1 MKHLYNAFTFAA
13 IFFFTFSQHAVSQNL
28 VTYAGNSGKERFND
42 VVELSNGKVL
52 VAAEADNLAWVPGG
66 TPITTLTVNLAP
78 GISSINSS
86 DSRVAFLML
95 LNSTQST
102 IEQVVR
108 FPAGTVASVNR
119 IRTTNQIG
127 SATADMYISGMR
139 TTTSNSEDGYFIAR
153 LNNNFVGGVPTACSW
168 YFPVSAKN
176 KGAGASAYKTI
187 QPWDC
192 GNDGSVVFGTGLEY
206 DWDWAAIQKLDAS
219 GNLTTVENWPY
230 HTDTVGINTEQN
242 YKAASAYSPGSATYS
257 SIVLK
262 AYRSG
267 SLRSSVNG
275 TAFWNGYNF
284 NGLDENNNPRK
295 GKFPDD
301 FFAPEAEGAT
311 PGDGRAYGRL
321 TQGTNY
327 NTSTVGYRTNFRST
341 RPTGRLGG
349 IVIDRRDNHMY
360 FGYST
365 QTAFWSVTRVNGSNW
380 VPDFEPVV
388 VAMNNTGG
396 LKWWA
401 RLYNQRDIS
410 LPDQYID
417 AVDIDYAS
425 DQLVVLARQHG
436 FSGNMFW
443 KGNQLFF
450 NGGASGFKNSNS
462 GVNTI
467 ETGHY
472 TWIGKYDL
480 IRVPSGPIPVQPKL
494 LNATF
499 VAEYSDNP
507 TGLGSR
513 SNDPKLDNWFLPN
526 SGFPDLNTTKG
537 QTRMNVS
544 RNGSVAI
551 VATGRRTITTADAHQ
566 KMPKPGTGSVSSWNQ
581 FIRVYRPDLS
591 SPVYSSLL
599 TGAWDTL
606 TGVGGSNTEIFT
618 AFPFSN
624 GVYVAGYHQID
635 PASGTARPNNITTAN
650 VPTWGNSAPNSES
663 AIFGR
668 LGFTNLSPIAL
679 SLTQNT
685 FCSASGSNTATINFT
700 PPPNFLVTFNPGNQF
715 QAELSDINGKFAE
728 DGGTTTVL
736 GSLTST
742 SNAAQSL
749 TATFPIA
756 TPAGTGYGIRVRA
769 TNPVTPGFWYG
780 ASIVT
785 AAPGTP
791 GPISGPTQVCSNAST
806 VTPFIINKVANAT
819 TYQWEVSP
827 TVSNQLD
834 PCDLPTCAGKISGT
848 DTAGSVVW
856 NPSYS
861 GTATV
866 RVRAV
871 NACGTSAWQTFSVT
885 NISPCITNTGE
896 YNGCAGGTFAVN
908 FTVPTGVTVAG
919 TNQFTAELS
928 DVSGNFPGT
937 IIGTATNVAGGAGP
951 LSRSISATIPGGQ
964 AAGANYRIRVNGVS
978 GTTPAVSS
986 LVSSSLSNIRNIP
999 SVPGTPTGT
1008 STFLCV
1014 SQISGTYTYSV
1025 AAASGA
1031 TDYEWRIVPDSAG
1044 TVVSGTD
1051 INATISWNQF
1061 VGTPQLQVRAK
1072 NSCGN
1077 SAWST
1082 ALTVTISGCNTIT
1095 GTTPAGPFCPGQS
1108 GITVQ
1113 LSTPAGQNYSATNT
1127 FTVEILDGSG
1137 TNLAPPTLGSTTL
1150 LSNSSPTFV
1159 ALTGSTASFSLPAL
1173 TPGNY
1178 SFRLRSVSGS
1188 GGGTKLGPLFPFT
1201 VTGSSPAQPGNIT
1214 GSTTPTCGQ
1223 TGVSYSISAVSGATS
1238 YNWSIAPSSAGTISG
1253 SGTSIT
1259 INFAATYV
1267 AATATLFVSATNA
1280 CGTSSPQGLAITLGC
1295 AAPTGQVISPPAT
1308 GNFRTRQSGSWF
1320 TPNTWE
1326 TWNGSAWVIPA
1337 SHPTS
1342 ASGVLNILNGHNV
1355 NVHWPVNVSA
1365 TNRPTTGNINAV
1377 TVSSGNTINA
1387 AVVGDGGTAWR
1398 TLDGSSSWTTVNTG
1412 TSQKLNS
1419 LNTFTTGRYVIAV
1432 GNSGTII
1439 RGDGGGSN
1447 AVGGSTWNASFTLN
1461 ANGNT
1466 SPITENLNWVDLNAG
1481 DGLIVGDNGRVIV
1494 STALGATLDNRSSVV
1509 GTSNNL
1515 RGTLITANGGS
1526 RQAHIIGA
1534 NGYYRSTT
1542 MATWSTN
1549 PTWNTAQTLSGSP
1562 QLNGIAVKG
1571 NSFTVLAIVGN
1582 GGVIFRSTDAGVTWT
1597 SVSSP
1602 TTNNLLSIRWAP
1614 GNSPSEVFAVGENG
1628 TFLLSR
1634 NDAQTWEIVNVG
1646 TTQTLNCVFTGVG
1659 SDQNHGYAVGNAGT
1673 LIAGVNAAGTGIS
1686 VDQVVID
1693 NGGTL
1698 RVCFKDFNWNNGSGV
1713 DLDVAGTY
1721 ELMESSYAT
1730 EWPNG
1735 AGVCDIVFRPTGIY
1749 RHGRNGGT
1757 ASRDLLGRFQTPAP
1771 IAVWMP
1777 GSLAEIYGV
1786 TSTSPNLRSQTFSN
1800 FTWNCAN
1807 QTTALTLSNL
1817 PTAITGTFRVQ
1828 STGTQSINLSGAS
1841 TTFALNYP
1849 TITLDGGTLSL
1860 INTNSST
1867 NRATLNLTNLNVN
1880 GGTFTPMADQGLA
1893 TFNIS
1898 GQFNQTGGTINS
1910 AAASSTLKGAIF
1922 NIGGNFLQS
1931 GGTFTQTL
1939 ATSAFGFTQSPII
1952 FMGIGTQNISIA
1964 GTIAGNLD
1972 FQINKPGGILNVTGN
1987 SSIGTIGL
1995 RWIAGNINTNGFS
2008 FSSGPLS
2015 LRGAAN
2021 TTFATLSGTGGM
2033 NTNALSI
2040 VSGRLD
2046 NTADNLIITNPS
2058 SFTAITGGDR
2068 NSWVIGS
2075 LRKVFGP
2082 SVSGSMTFPIGTS
2095 TAFKPMA
2102 INGFTND
2109 GTQKTLS
2116 FSVAPSGASQASGTK
2131 IQNVGTQILIG
2142 GVNWR
2147 IRRTDAPTGSIS
2159 ALSSV
2164 RFVNDTLTSNQ
2175 RIGQTNTNLTSG
2187 FASLGGNVARNAS
2200 LSVATARY
2208 YDFTTTKPID
2218 ISTLSSSNGTWFA
2231 IGGPSTVTPPGGG
2244 YTVGPTGNFPNL
2256 TSVAAEYNDVKF
2268 TSGTS
2273 FNFQSS
2279 YEGRAENGGTE
2290 VFPITFKENQ
2300 AVSVSIN
2307 YTGSSIVETS
2317 NSGIPN
2323 TNPILVLDGADNIS
2337 FNGNDKWRFLN
2348 KGTGNN
2354 ANAVRLQNG
2363 AQNNSFK
2370 DLILEGSDENSGFTG
2385 TVFLGSGTTVGN
2397 SNNTFES
2404 CRISSNAD
2412 RRLEPIVI
2420 GISNNF
2426 MPGLGYGAV
2435 INASNTTPITI
2446 TTPMNHGFS
2455 TGQDVLIEGVHG
2467 NYAANGTWQITVT
2480 GPKTFT
2486 LDGSV
2491 GNGNF
2496 RVSYR
2501 VNTMTATN
2509 PVTVRTADQLGNIID
2524 HNIPIGQI
2532 QPMGSPG
2539 FSGTSLTYTGLAS
2552 NGIYYAKAISSDEL
2566 ELYSNAAATT
2576 PLVLTGGTYTP
2587 GTGTIRFVTDSRLY
2601 KPQAGPPVLNTLW
2614 KEFGNGSIFIW
2625 ITNVSKLGS
2634 GLIEITTSA
2643 SHNMISG
2650 WAIRMA
2656 DVDASG
2662 GNMEE
2667 QLNRWAGW
2675 QVDVTAPDKF
2685 TLRNSNGANGGVD
2698 VTGSYIS
2705 GGRFLVS
2712 PVVVSSNNHGLN
2724 SGNPV
2729 SINGV
2734 QGVYMANGTHYVR
2747 KLDNN
2752 AFSIWENVGGADS
2765 TKPRYLSF
2773 PGVNSLGNSPG
2784 VLLNGDGYT
2793 GTATFSRPGL
2803 PFYTSRSITNF
2814 TYLNNTP
2821 VAGQVTFF
2829 YTCPAGTFGSLAIG
2843 QRFYVV
2849 VSGVGGIGGTSP
2861 NQEWQ
2866 GSNAFGIVTATNQF
2880 TVTINGSSSG
2890 SYTSGGTFNNTF
2902 SIESIIPTK
2911 YGCNSTILD
2920 TWETSGCGGEFSFQP
2935 ELVFGKNSGL
2945 RVGDEFTISGVAGPV
2960 PNHPYN
2966 GTFRAL
2972 TAGYQGNGGSTSFSS
2987 LIVPTTA
2994 PIINTGGVPNMTAD
3008 PNPPFNGQVVAA
3020 YDILAT
3026 RHILS
3031 QNTGNSLNAG
3041 NIIKDNEISQ
3051 FDEVA
3056 ISITSLGNGGNWQI
3070 SGNSIFNKFSQPPAV
3085 GASNFQGINFVPGL
3099 KSNNNLI
3106 SGNFIG
3112 GQEAATEGNAM
3123 VFSRGVIFECFN
3135 VNVGNEVATQ
3145 VYGNVIRNINTTSF
3159 SGSQGGISGFT
3170 LSGGRIDVKNNLV
3183 GGYDTGTPQDTIR
3196 TNSSGIGPPV
3206 CYGFRNLSTDSVS
3219 MVGNAVAH
3227 MAFPPVTCFG
3237 FSHEG
3242 NGKAL
3247 LKGNTVKNI
3256 SAGYGFNGDVFYA
3269 FRIGNSTRSTGY
3281 STSNAT
3287 VNIGNHGL
3295 QNGDFVWSRSNSGNS
3310 AADGMFRV
3318 TTPITTNSFTLQGYV
3333 GSGSSS
3339 NSGDLIMLPRRLSM
3353 SFILDSNQVQNL
3365 NLFSGRP
3372 DGMLTQ
3378 LVGFGIFCSDY
3389 KGIITRNRYFNNRS
3403 ISSSALAVFG
3413 QTTNDLL
3420 IANNQLTQSNP
3431 NLSQGGWNNANSHS
3445 ILIHIPGLSP
3455 YNLPRVYFNTVWQR
3469 NHSANTNQQ
3478 MFGFLKGGPGRA
3490 LVRNNIFFTSSSLRP
3505 NGPAYSVG
3513 VTNTSGWSGSDFTN
3527 NLLYSEGA
3535 NAFLAQW
3542 TTTSISTIPN
3552 WQGFAGAGSVD
3563 NIFNYA
3569 NFEEVQPSANGNL
3582 KLSSDNCPIK
3592 DKGINVAY
3600 RADYDSLQV
3609 RDVSKP
3615 DLGSNEFSR
3624 FLPRGAFWTGAVN
3637 NDWNTDANWCDQRVP
3652 LADEDVT
3659 ITNAPAK
3666 PFMPIISTADAVCRN
3681 LNVANNSGSMLVIYG
3696 ENAALTVSGKTP
3708 QIRFAHD
3715 NLSNI
3720 TGSVRF
3726 ITDSVQNIPGSAA
3739 ELNFPGRNVLR
3750 SRPRIISL
3758 TFTTN
3763 PDVITIN
3770 ATGHGLALG
3779 DQVLLA
3785 NVRGATVPAKPLK
3798 VIQIIDANN
3807 FRLSGLASGT
3817 YTANS
3822 GTIIPLAMIPIN
3834 AMSNGPTA
3842 ITITTPRNHNLQV
3855 GQMVAISGA
3864 RGNVRA
3870 NGSFEVATT
3879 PTATTFTINVVSAD
3893 AFVFDTSAYAFPGRT
3908 GYFDVVVDGNS
3919 QKEASGIIE
3928 ARTLTVAGGD
3938 LNLPFG
3944 QVDLTNTLIRDSL
3957 IISGNRTVNL
3967 TGSNYRFG
3975 HLINKGGTVS
3985 FPTANVQVNDSLT
3998 TRGGTLSISAGTITT
4013 RNLAVLGG
4021 GALNLGS
4028 GNVTVSDSL
4037 MVFGGSVNKT
4047 AGNVDV
4053 GRRLNL
4059 RSGNVVLG
4067 TGGTLTITNPAGSI
4081 VGGSANSY
4089 VDGILAQAVNSVG
4102 GQVGTATSITAVANT
4117 TPIRITRNTHGLLTG
4132 DRIRIT
4138 GSSPSGVN
4146 GLWNVIRI
4154 DANNFDLVGTTA
4166 LGAGSGGTF
4175 TRFGFGIQGGTSS
4188 GTPIV
4193 VTSTAHGL
4201 TNGDVVRVMNNTSNP
4216 RANGVWTVANV
4227 TANTFELSGTI
4238 GDGSSTSGAN
4248 VGTVVRL
4255 ETRNFP
4261 IGKGANYRP
4270 TSLHLAQG
4278 FTTAKLYTAEY
4289 KEAAPQTLNMP
4300 VDQPVYGA
4308 PGLEAVSTLALS
4320 SFHTIS
4326 QSAPAQAIDAGSVTL
4341 SYGTTEGV
4349 TLHNRRGLTI
4359 VKDSVP
4365 HDTWL
4370 HLYATSI
4377 DSTSATRLVR
4387 STRNFTTFSD
4397 FTLGFLLDVPLGLD
4411 LVDFQARLV
4420 KNAVS
4425 CRWTTVNERDM
4436 QSLVLER
4443 SVDGKHFSLLSTHEP
4458 KGGQNLR
4465 AQYAH
4470 LDEQALQLGVGKLY
4484 YRLRIT
4490 ETTGRVSYSPV
4501 RVVDLNAGAL
4511 ENMAVYPLP
4520 FQKEVFVD
4528 LSLRAGEEVEL
4539 EVSDVLGRKVWNR
4552 SIMWNA
4558 ETASQ
4563 SLDLS
4568 ALPSGTY
4575 VLKVK
4580 TDSGAQVKKLVKE

>member
-1 MKHLYNAFTFAA
+1 MKHLYNAFSFAA
-13 IFFFTFSQHAVSQNL
+13 IFYLIFSQQAFAQNL

-42 VVELSNGKVL
+42 VIELSNGKVL

-78 GISSINSS
+78 GISSINSA

-102 IEQVVR
+102 IEQIVR

-139 TTTSNSEDGYFIAR
+139 TTTSNAEDGYYIAR
-153 LNNNFVGGVPTACSW
+153 LNNNFLGGVPTACSW

-206 DWDWAAIQKLDAS
+206 DWDWAAIQKLDPS

-242 YKAASAYSPGSATYS
+242 YKAASAYVPGSATYS

-262 AYRSG
+262 TYRSG

-284 NGLDENNNPRK
+284 NGLDENNNARK

-321 TQGTNY
+321 TQGTSY
-327 NTSTVGYRTNFRST
+327 NTSPVGYRTSFKST

-365 QTAFWSVTRVNGSNW
+365 QSAFWSVTKVNGSNW

-417 AVDIDYAS
+417 AIDIDYAA

-480 IRVPSGPIPVQPKL
+480 IRTPVGPIPVQPKL
-494 LNATF
+494 IHATF
-499 VAEYSDNP
+499 MAEYSDNP

-606 TGVGGSNTEIFT
+606 SGIGGSNTEIFT

-635 PASGTARPNNITTAN
+635 PASGTARPNNIPTSN
-650 VPTWGNSAPNSES
+650 VPTWGNAAPNSES

-749 TATFPIA
+749 IATFPIA

-769 TNPVTPGFWYG
+769 TDPATPGFWYG

-785 AAPGTP
+785 SAPGTP
-791 GPISGPTQVCSNAST
+791 GTISGPTQVCSNAST
-806 VTPFIINKVANAT
+806 VTPFTINKVANAT
-819 TYQWEVSP
+819 TYEWEVSP
-827 TVSNQLD
+827 TVANQLD
-834 PCDLPTCAGKISGT
+834 PCDLPSCSGKISGT
-848 DTAGSVVW
+848 DTVGSVVW

-871 NACGTSAWQTFSVT
+871 NACGTSSWQTFNVT

-896 YNGCAGGTFAVN
+896 YNGCAGGTFTVN
-908 FTVPTGVTVAG
+908 FTVPTSVTVAG

-937 IIGTATNVAGGAGP
+937 IMGTANNVAGGTGP
-951 LSRSISATIPGGQ
+951 LNRSVSATIPGGQ
-964 AAGANYRIRVNGVS
+964 AAGSNYRIRVNGLS

-986 LVSSSLSNIRNIP
+986 LVSANLSNIRNIP

-1008 STFLCV
+1008 NTFLCV
-1014 SQISGTYTYSV
+1014 SQITGTYTYTVS
-1025 AAASGA
+1025 AAAGA

-1051 INATISWNQF
+1051 VNATISWNQF

-1082 ALTVTISGCNTIT
+1082 ALTVTLSGCNTIA

-1113 LSTPAGQNYSATNT
+1113 LSTPAGQNYSPTNT

-1137 TNLAPPTLGSTTL
+1137 TNLAPANLGQTTS

-1173 TPGNY
+1173 SPGNY

-1201 VTGSSPAQPGNIT
+1201 VTGSSPAQPGSIT
-1214 GSTTPTCGQ
+1214 GSTIPTCGQ
-1223 TGVSYSISAVSGATS
+1223 TGVSYSITAVAGASS
-1238 YNWSIAPSSAGTISG
+1238 YNWSIAPASAGTISG

-1259 INFAATYV
+1259 INFASTYV
-1267 AATATLFVSATNA
+1267 GPTATLFVSATNS
-1280 CGTSSPQGLAITLGC
+1280 CGTSSPQSLAITLSTSGGC
-1295 AAPTGQVISPPAT
+1295 AEPTAPTIPVPSAN
-1308 GNFRTRQSGSWF
+1308 GNWRSRRNGSWF
-1320 TPNTWE
+1320 TPGTWE
-1326 TWNGSAWVIPA
+1326 QHNGTAWIVP
-1337 SHPTS
+1337 STGFPTS
-1342 ASGVLNILNGHNV
+1342 ASGIVQIQAGHQ
-1355 NVHWPVNVSA
+1355 
-1365 TNRPTTGNINAV
+1365 V
-1377 TVSSGNTINA
+1377 TVNYPINVTSTNSPTSGQLNASANSSG
-1387 AVVGDGGTAWR
+1387 V
-1398 TLDGSSSWTTVNTG
+1398 
-1412 TSQKLNS
+1412 S
-1419 LNTFTTGRYVIAV
+1419 LNCVVV
-1432 GNSGTII
+1432 GNSGFARYSTNGGTNWTAPTIA
-1439 RGDGGGSN
+1439 GSPTDN
-1447 AVGGSTWNASFTLN
+1447 LN
-1461 ANGNT
+1461 AIGIFNGGQRA
-1466 SPITENLNWVDLNAG
+1466 IV
-1481 DGLIVGDNGRVIV
+1481 VGDNGLIRYANGPAANQFWNTTWNAVSVGGDGAPTSHLRSLDINNGNGIIVGDTGTVVIV
-1494 STALGATLDNRSSVV
+1494 SGGTGAVYDNRTTALGISS
-1509 GTSNNL
+1509 NL
-1515 RGTLITANGGS
+1515 RGSFMAANQAWVVGSGGYFRHTTAASWTN
-1526 RQAHIIGA
+1526 
-1534 NGYYRSTT
+1534 
-1542 MATWSTN
+1542 N
-1549 PTWNTAQTLSGSP
+1549 PTWNTAQTLASGANLNDISFNGA
-1562 QLNGIAVKG
+1562 NGI
-1571 NSFTVLAIVGN
+1571 IVGD
-1582 GGVIFRSTDAGVTWT
+1582 GGVILRTTNGTASSPTWT
-1597 SVSSP
+1597 SITSP
-1602 TTNNLLSIRWAP
+1602 TSQNLLSVRH
-1614 GNSPSEVFAVGENG
+1614 GQGGE
-1628 TFLLSR
+1628 
-1634 NDAQTWEIVNVG
+1634 A
-1646 TTQTLNCVFTGVG
+1646 
-1659 SDQNHGYAVGNAGT
+1659 YAVGDNGT
-1673 LIAGVNAAGTGIS
+1673 ILHTTNEGANWTIISGITTEQIRDVTPSNSSDRLVGYMVGANGLLIGGVQLGNGSSFGA
-1686 VDQVVID
+1686 VDQIVVENTGRLTI
-1693 NGGTL
+1693 GF
-1698 RVCFKDFNWNNGSGV
+1698 RDFNPANGAGV

-1721 ELMESSYAT
+1721 DLLEAGYNS
-1730 EWPNG
+1730 EWANG
-1735 AGVCDIVFRPTGIY
+1735 TQVVFRGTGVY

-1757 ASRDLLGRFQTPAP
+1757 AQRDILGRFLGTTT
-1771 IAVWMP
+1771 VNFLP
-1777 GSLAEIYGV
+1777 GSTCEVFGV
-1786 TSTSPNLRSQTFSN
+1786 TGSNPSLKSLLYSNL
-1800 FTWNCAN
+1800 TWNCTN

-1841 TTFALNYP
+1841 STFVLNYP

-1860 INTNSST
+1860 INNNSST

-1898 GQFNQTGGTINS
+1898 GQFNQTGGTINT
-1910 AAASSTLKGAIF
+1910 AAVSSTLKGAIF
-1922 NIGGNFLQS
+1922 NISGNFLQS
-1931 GGTFTQTL
+1931 GGVLTQTL
-1939 ATSAFGFTQSPII
+1939 ATSTFGFTQSPII
-1952 FMGIGTQNISIA
+1952 FMGSVTQNVSIA
-1964 GTIAGNLD
+1964 GTVTGNLD
-1972 FQINKPGGILNVTGN
+1972 FQINKPAGSLNVTGN
-1987 SSIGTIGL
+1987 SSIGSVAL
-1995 RWIAGNINTNGFS
+1995 RWIAGNVNTNAFS
-2008 FSSGPLS
+2008 FTSGPLS

-2046 NTADNLIITNPS
+2046 NTDDNLVVTNPS

-2068 NSWVIGS
+2068 KAWVIGS
-2075 LRKVFGP
+2075 LRKVFGA

-2095 TAFKPMA
+2095 SAFKPMA
-2102 INGFTND
+2102 INGFSND

-2116 FSVAPSGASQASGTK
+2116 FSVATSGASQASGTK
-2131 IQNVGTQILIG
+2131 IQNVGSQTLIG

-2164 RFVNDTLTSNQ
+2164 RLVNDTLTSNQ
-2175 RIGQTNTNLTSG
+2175 RIGQTNINLTSG

-2200 LSVATARY
+2200 LSVATSRY
-2208 YDFTTTKPID
+2208 YDFTSTKPID
-2218 ISTLSSSNGTWFA
+2218 LSTLSSSNGTWFA

-2268 TSGTS
+2268 TAGTS

-2279 YEGRAENGGTE
+2279 YEGRADNGGTE
-2290 VFPITFKENQ
+2290 VFPITFTENQ
-2300 AVSVSIN
+2300 TVPVTIN

-2323 TNPILVLDGADNIS
+2323 TNPIVILDGSDNIS

-2348 KGTGNN
+2348 KGTGTN

-2370 DLILEGSDENSGFTG
+2370 DMILEGSDENSGFTG
-2385 TVFLGSGTTVGN
+2385 TIYIGSGTTVGN

-2404 CRISSNAD
+2404 NRISSNAD
-2412 RRLEPIVI
+2412 RRLEPIII

-2435 INASNTTPITI
+2435 INASNTTPVII
-2446 TTPMNHGFS
+2446 TTPMNHGFT
-2455 TGQDVLIEGVHG
+2455 TGQDITIEGVHG
-2467 NYAANGTWQITVT
+2467 NTAANGTWQITVT
-2480 GPKTFT
+2480 GPKTFQ
-2486 LDGSV
+2486 LDGST
-2491 GNGNF
+2491 GSGDF
-2496 RVSYR
+2496 RVNYFM
-2501 VNTMTATN
+2501 NAMTATS
-2509 PVTVRTADQLGNIID
+2509 PITLQTADQEGNTIN
-2524 HNIPIGQI
+2524 HGIPINGVFPI
-2532 QPMGSPG
+2532 AWPG
-2539 FSGTSLTYTGLAS
+2539 FAGSSLTYSQSTSADV
-2552 NGIYYAKAISSDEL
+2552 YYIKAISANEV
-2566 ELYSNAAATT
+2566 ELYIDAAATI
-2576 PLVLTGGTYTP
+2576 PVNLTGGTWTL
-2587 GTGTIRFVTDSRLY
+2587 GSGSLNFLTDSRLW
-2601 KPQAGPPVLNTLW
+2601 KPQATAPVLTTNW
-2614 KEFGNGSIFIW
+2614 RNYGNGSIFIW
-2625 ITNVSKLGS
+2625 ITNVTKLGS
-2634 GLIEITTSA
+2634 GLIEVTTSA
-2643 SHNMISG
+2643 NHNLISG
-2650 WAIRMA
+2650 WSVRMA
-2656 DVDASG
+2656 DVDGASG
-2662 GNMEE
+2662 NLE
-2667 QLNRWAGW
+2667 QELNRWAGW
-2675 QVDVTAPDKF
+2675 QIDVTGPDKF

-2698 VTGSYIS
+2698 VTGAYIS

-2712 PVVVSSNNHGLN
+2712 PKIVSSNNHGLIT
-2724 SGNPV
+2724 GNPV

-2747 KLDNN
+2747 RLDNN
-2752 AFSIWENVGGADS
+2752 AFSIWENTSGADS
-2765 TKPRYLSF
+2765 TKPRFLSV
-2773 PGVNSLGNSPG
+2773 PGITSQGNSPG
-2784 VLLNGDGYT
+2784 VLTGSTGFT
-2793 GTATFSRPGL
+2793 GTPVFTRPGI
-2803 PFYTSRSITNF
+2803 PFYTNRAITNF
-2814 TYLNNTP
+2814 TYLNNSP
-2821 VAGQVTFF
+2821 SPGLVTFV
-2829 YTCPAGTFGSLAIG
+2829 YTCAAGTFGA
-2843 QRFYVV
+2843 Q
-2849 VSGVGGIGGTSP
+2849 GIGKRIYVSVLGINGITGTSP

-2866 GSNAFGIVTATNQF
+2866 GSNAFGIITATNQF
-2880 TVTINGSSSG
+2880 TVTITGSSGG
-2890 SYTSGGTFNNTF
+2890 SYTSGGTFNNNITIS
-2902 SIESIIPTK
+2902 SITPTQ
-2911 YGCNSTILD
+2911 YGCNSVVMNS
-2920 TWETSGCGGEFSFQP
+2920 WFPEGCAGSYNFLPQINFSR
-2935 ELVFGKNSGL
+2935 NTGL
-2945 RVGDEFTISGVAGPV
+2945 RVNDDFTISGITGPT

-2966 GTFRAL
+2966 GNFKAIS
-2972 TAGYQGNGGSTSFSS
+2972 GGFQGNGGSTMFGAF
-2987 LIVPTTA
+2987 VTPTTA

-3020 YDILAT
+3020 YDILAN
-3026 RHILS
+3026 RLVFS
-3031 QNTGNSLNAG
+3031 QNTGNSLNSS
-3041 NIIKDNEISQ
+3041 NKIKNNELSQ

-3056 ISITSLGNGGNWQI
+3056 ISISSLGNGSNWEI
-3070 SGNSIFNKFSQPPAV
+3070 TGNSIYNKISQPPAA
-3085 GASNFQGINFVPGL
+3085 GASSFQGINFVPGL
-3099 KSNNNLI
+3099 KSNNNMI
-3106 SGNFIG
+3106 SNNFIG
-3112 GQEAATEGNAM
+3112 GQTAGAAGNAM
-3123 VFSRGVIFECFN
+3123 VFSRGISMECFN
-3135 VNVGNEVATQ
+3135 LNVGNEIVTK
-3145 VYGNVIRNINTTSF
+3145 VENNLIRNLNAISF
-3159 SGSQGGISGFT
+3159 SGSVGAVQGFN
-3170 LSGGRIDVKNNLV
+3170 LNGGRIDLKNNIV
-3183 GGYDTGTPQDTIR
+3183 GGTDNAGPEDTIR
-3196 TNSSGIGPPV
+3196 VGGAGSGVTYLARIQ
-3206 CYGFRNLSTDSVS
+3206 STDSVS
-3219 MVGNAVAH
+3219 MVGNTFAHIQMPGAVDH
-3227 MAFPPVTCFG
+3227 TSVV
-3237 FSHEG
+3237 SVE
-3242 NGKAL
+3242 NAL
-3247 LKGNTVKNI
+3247 KLLFKGNRMYKL
-3256 SAGYGFNGDVFYA
+3256 SADFSFFDRTITFIRLGARSAVTLDGSTNGT
-3269 FRIGNSTRSTGY
+3269 ITWP
-3281 STSNAT
+3281 
-3287 VNIGNHGL
+3287 GNHGFAVGDYVRIEGL
-3295 QNGDFVWSRSNSGNS
+3295 VSNTPANGTWRIASVPNATQFVLDGYTGSGSSGTNSGTGIRIPNRVGLSVTIDSNEVHSNQTNNGGSGMSTVTMVFVGAAEAKGTITRNRFYNNVTLRQGNFLTVWGPTNQGSGFIIANNQVSIVGAGPGFSPRCHGILNEMPHNPGQIPGALPKIYFNTFWLRNNSGNS
-3310 AADGMFRV
+3310 SS
-3318 TTPITTNSFTLQGYV
+3318 IIYGYRKN
-3333 GSGSSS
+3333 GSG
-3339 NSGDLIMLPRRLSM
+3339 R
-3353 SFILDSNQVQNL
+3353 
-3365 NLFSGRP
+3365 
-3372 DGMLTQ
+3372 
-3378 LVGFGIFCSDY
+3378 
-3389 KGIITRNRYFNNRS
+3389 
-3403 ISSSALAVFG
+3403 AV
-3413 QTTNDLL
+3413 
-3420 IANNQLTQSNP
+3420 
-3431 NLSQGGWNNANSHS
+3431 
-3445 ILIHIPGLSP
+3445 
-3455 YNLPRVYFNTVWQR
+3455 
-3469 NHSANTNQQ
+3469 
-3478 MFGFLKGGPGRA
+3478 
-3490 LVRNNIFFTSSSLRP
+3490 VRNNIFFGAPSTSP
-3505 NGPAYSVG
+3505 GGVVYGVG
-3513 VTNTSGWSGSDFTN
+3513 VNNTSNWTGSDYTN
-3527 NLLYSEGA
+3527 NLLYAEGS

-3569 NFEEVQPSANGNL
+3569 NFEDVQPSTDGNL

-3592 DKGINVAY
+3592 DKGVNVAY
-3600 RADYDSLQV
+3600 FADYDSLLV
-3609 RDVSKP
+3609 RDVAKP

-3666 PFMPIISTADAVCRN
+3666 PFMPIISTPDAVCRN

-3726 ITDSVQNIPGSAA
+3726 ITDSVQNIPGSAT

-3758 TFTTN
+3758 TFTNN
-3763 PDVITIN
+3763 PDEITIN

-3834 AMSNGPTA
+3834 AMSNGPSA
-3842 ITITTPRNHNLQV
+3842 ITITTSRTHNLLV
-3855 GQMVAISGA
+3855 GQMVAISGS

-3879 PTATTFTINVVSAD
+3879 PTATTFTINVVSTD
-3893 AFVFDTSAYAFPGRT
+3893 AFVYDTSAYAFPGRT

-3928 ARTLTVAGGD
+3928 ARTLTIAGGD

-3944 QVDLTNTLIRDSL
+3944 QADLTNTLIRDSL

-3967 TGSNYRFG
+3967 AGANYRFG
-3975 HLINKGGTVS
+3975 NLINKGGTVS
-3985 FPTANVQVNDSLT
+3985 FPTANVQINDSLT
-3998 TRGGTLSISAGTITT
+3998 TRGGSLSISAGTISS

-4021 GALNLGS
+4021 GTLNLGS
-4028 GNVTVSDSL
+4028 GNATVSDSI
-4037 MVFGGSVNKT
+4037 MVFGGTINKT

-4053 GRRLNL
+4053 GRRINL

-4067 TGGTLTITNPAGSI
+4067 TGGTLTLTNPAGNI
-4081 VGGSANSY
+4081 IGGSASSY
-4089 VDGILAQAVNSVG
+4089 VEGILAQAVNSIG
-4102 GQVGTATSITAVANT
+4102 GQVGTATSITTVANS
-4117 TPIRITRNTHGLLTG
+4117 TPIRITRTGHGLQTG
-4132 DRIRIT
+4132 DRVRIT

-4175 TRFGFGIQGGTSS
+4175 TRFGFGIQGGTTS

-4201 TNGDVVRVMNNTSNP
+4201 NNGDVVRVMNNTANP
-4216 RANGVWTVANV
+4216 RANGVWTVANAS
-4227 TANTFELSGTI
+4227 ANTFELSGTI

-4308 PGLEAVSTLALS
+4308 PGLEAVSTVALS
-4320 SFHTIS
+4320 SFHTLS
-4326 QSAPAQAIDAGSVTL
+4326 QSAPAQAIDAGSLTL

-4349 TLHNRRGLTI
+4349 TIHNRRGLTV

-4377 DSTSATRLVR
+4377 DSTSAIRLLR
-4387 STRNFTTFSD
+4387 TTRNFTTFSD

-4425 CRWTTVNERDM
+4425 CHWTTVNERDM
-4436 QSLVLER
+4436 QLLTLER
-4443 SVDGKHFSLLSTHEP
+4443 SVDGKKFTLLSSHEP
-4458 KGGQNLR
+4458 KGGQSIR
-4465 AQYAH
+4465 SQYAH
-4470 LDEQALQLGVGKLY
+4470 MDEQALQLGVGKLY
-4484 YRLRIT
+4484 YRLRLL
-4490 ETTGRVSYSPV
+4490 ETNGRVSYSPV

-4511 ENMAVYPLP
+4511 ENMAVYPSP
-4520 FQKEVFVD
+4520 FQKEVIVD
-4528 LSLRAGEEVEL
+4528 LNLRAGEAVEL
-4539 EVSDVLGRKVWNR
+4539 EVADVLGRNVWTR
-4552 SIMWNA
+4552 SLTWNP
-4558 ETASQ
+4558 ETATQ

-4568 ALPSGTY
+4568 ALPLGAY
-4575 VLKVK
+4575 MLKVK
-4580 TDSGAQVKKLVKE
+4580 TDFGQELKKLVKQ